1 MARLAVAHLRHI
13 ASLTRYR
20 FTDGYCRETRF
31 TWNTLFTS
39 CSEYFSCSPLL
50 CRSILISWICS
61 RWLLSMLFMVSAAED
76 WLPFSFIG
84 ESSDGE
90 DEGIDQGFGA
100 CPDLWIHGS
109 KSTIYSLIPD
119 DYFKEQLR
127 VRKETFE
134 VILNHLNPHL
144 TREDTAMHD
153 YHQRKCLLLD
163 FMDSS
168 VCLQT
173 WYRHIIDSSPLFFTS
188 FARYDP
194 LRGRTS
200 DPLILC
206 PAKVVC
212 R

>member
-1 MARLAVAHLRHI
+1 MARLGVAHLRHI

-20 FTDGYCRETRF
+20 FTGGYWRETRF

-61 RWLLSMLFMVSAAED
+61 RWLLSMLFMVSAAEG

-109 KSTIYSLIPD
+109 KSTIMIHWFPTIILKSNFGLEKKVLKTFTKWYSLPANSQGSIS
-119 DYFKEQLR
+119 R
-127 VRKETFE
+127 E
-134 VILNHLNPHL
+134 V
-144 TREDTAMHD
+144 
-153 YHQRKCLLLD
+153 
-163 FMDSS
+163 
-168 VCLQT
+168 
-173 WYRHIIDSSPLFFTS
+173 
-188 FARYDP
+188 
-194 LRGRTS
+194 
-200 DPLILC
+200 
-206 PAKVVC
+206 
-212 R
+212 